1 MIVQSC
7 DTLEIF
13 ELIVTDEIV
22 DHIVTY
28 SNLYANQSTGNKEFK
43 KISRLCKWE
52 GITAPEIRLY
62 LAKLIYRKTICI
74 ILKTNFL
81 RPQALDELLV
91 LLEIF
96 LHLVDNE
103 ELGDSYNKAV
113 KIQPILEKLVKRFK
127 LLYDIF
133 TIYPL
138 TSPFSC
144 GRDGLVGNN
153 TFLKRDHV
161 SDWKH

>member
-13 ELIVTDEIV
+13 ELIVTDEIA

-28 SNLYANQSTGNKEFK
+28 SNLYANQSTGNKESK

-62 LAKLIYRKTICI
+62 LAELIYRKTICI

-103 ELGDSYNKAV
+103 ESKFSQYWKNLWNVSDY
-113 KIQPILEKLVKRFK
+113 
-127 LLYDIF
+127 Y
-133 TIYPL
+133 TIYL
-138 TSPFSC
+138 
-144 GRDGLVGNN
+144 RYI
-153 TFLKRDHV
+153 H
-161 SDWKH
+161 